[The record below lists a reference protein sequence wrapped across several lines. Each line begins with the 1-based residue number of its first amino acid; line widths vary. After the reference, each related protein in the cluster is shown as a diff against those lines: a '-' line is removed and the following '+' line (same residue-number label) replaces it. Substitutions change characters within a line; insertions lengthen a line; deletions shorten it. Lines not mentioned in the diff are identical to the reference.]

1 MILLLAH
8 FGVEQILNIL
18 EMEDSIID
26 TFLKEDIQSF
36 QVDNKRKLIGA
47 AVSGKGT

>member
-1 MILLLAH
+1 MILLLAN
-8 FGVEQILNIL
+8 FGVEQIFNIL
-18 EMEDSIID
+18 EMEGSIID

-36 QVDNKRKLIGA
+36 QVDKKRKLIGA